1 MLLGVIPVRILVLS
15 AVDETAETTGQCWLS
30 APVKRVINDYRINM
44 LQATR
49 TMIERRKTS

>member
-15 AVDETAETTGQCWLS
+15 AVDGTAENTGQCWLN
-30 APVKRVINDYRINM
+30 APVKRVINDYRISM